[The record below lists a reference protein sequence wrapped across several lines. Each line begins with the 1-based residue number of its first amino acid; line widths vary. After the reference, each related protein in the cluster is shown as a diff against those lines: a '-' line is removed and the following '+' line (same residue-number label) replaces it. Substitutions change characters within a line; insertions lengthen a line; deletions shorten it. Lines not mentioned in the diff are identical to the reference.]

1 MKLKYSGLTA
11 SGNTHPIFTRG
22 DIYRDQY
29 GGTVMIK
36 GVEERRVTYRREGY
50 EYDCVMPVYQ
60 FRRDFSLVQTAPHNV
75 STSNAVARANIQKLK
90 TMINGFRGKNETGTE
105 RKTAVTRHKTQRN
118 RSHYFCG

>member
-11 SGNTHPIFTRG
+11 SGNTHPKFTRG

-75 STSNAVARANIQKLK
+75 STSREKARANIQKMK
-90 TMINGFRGKNETGTE
+90 TMIKGFRGK
-105 RKTAVTRHKTQRN
+105 K
-118 RSHYFCG
+118 

>member
-11 SGNTHPIFTRG
+11 SGNTHPKFTRG

-60 FRRDFSLVQTAPHNV
+60 FRRDFSLVYAAPR
-75 STSNAVARANIQKLK
+75 SKPISREKARGNIQKMK
-90 TMINGFRGKNETGTE
+90 SMINAFRGK
-105 RKTAVTRHKTQRN
+105 K
-118 RSHYFCG
+118 

>member
-11 SGNTHPIFTRG
+11 SGKTHPEFMRG
-22 DIYRDQY
+22 DIYRDKY

-60 FRRDFSLVQTAPHNV
+60 FRRDFSLVQAAQRSKP
-75 STSNAVARANIQKLK
+75 TSREKARANIQEIRKML
-90 TMINGFRGKNETGTE
+90 NVFRGK
-105 RKTAVTRHKTQRN
+105 K
-118 RSHYFCG
+118 

>member
-11 SGNTHPIFTRG
+11 SGNTHPKFTRG

-60 FRRDFSLVQTAPHNV
+60 FSRDFSLVQAVPRNV
-75 STSNAVARANIQKLK
+75 PTSNVKALAKIQKMK
-90 TMINGFRGKNETGTE
+90 KMINAFRGK
-105 RKTAVTRHKTQRN
+105 K
-118 RSHYFCG
+118 